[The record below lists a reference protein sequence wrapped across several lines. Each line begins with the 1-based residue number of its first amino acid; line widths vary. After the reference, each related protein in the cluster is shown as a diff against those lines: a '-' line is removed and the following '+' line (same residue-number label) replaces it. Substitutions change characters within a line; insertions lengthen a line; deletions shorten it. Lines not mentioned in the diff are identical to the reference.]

1 MLDSLT
7 INIDVPATAPP
18 ATEALQIDS
27 LLESL
32 FVIGLFA
39 LLPDF

>member
-7 INIDVPATAPP
+7 INIDVPAAAPS
-18 ATEALQIDS
+18 TEALQIDS

-39 LLPDF
+39 FLPDF

>member
-1 MLDSLT
+1 MLESIT
-7 INIDVPATAPP
+7 INIDVPAA
-18 ATEALQIDS
+18 ARSTEALQIDS

-39 LLPDF
+39 FLLDF